1 MINEKLLQKIEK
13 TINRTDINVLKDLSI
28 FQDQTGTYQVFNKY
42 TITKTDNG
50 YEVGFFTSNNTVL
63 FWTLK
68 NALTWCTFDRR
79 NRIMDSKRIFD
90 LDKKIAG
97 IETDIILHQKMIRKS
112 KSNEEKLIYLAKL
125 GEEKL
130 HLRRFT
136 EELTDYINDSKSW
149 HAKRF
154 ATKSH

>member
-1 MINEKLLQKIEK
+1 MINEKILRKLEK
-13 TINRTDINVLKDLSI
+13 TITSNDIDALKDLSI
-28 FQDQTGTYQVFNKY
+28 FQDETGTYQVFNKY
-42 TITKTDNG
+42 TITKTNNG
-50 YEVGFFTSNNTVL
+50 YKVGFFTSNDTVT

-79 NRIMDSKRIFD
+79 NKIMDSKRIFE

-97 IETDIILHQKMIRKS
+97 IETDIVLHQKMIKKS

-130 HLRRFT
+130 NLRRFT
-136 EELTDYINDSKSW
+136 EELSDYINDSKSW
-149 HAKRF
+149 HTKRF
-154 ATKSH
+154 TTKSH